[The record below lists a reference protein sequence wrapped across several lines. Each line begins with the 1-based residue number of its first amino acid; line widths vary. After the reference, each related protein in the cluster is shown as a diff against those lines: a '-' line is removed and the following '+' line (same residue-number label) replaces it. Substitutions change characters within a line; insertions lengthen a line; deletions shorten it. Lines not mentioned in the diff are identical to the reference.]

1 MYFVGLEEKFYKSDL
16 DCLAAGKHLPDL
28 DLYISTVLP
37 LENKGIRYFEFEPVH
52 EETNNFGFPT
62 RTYTYQAVQ

>member
-1 MYFVGLEEKFYKSDL
+1 MFIYALHIYIYIFILIGLEEKFYKSDA

-37 LENKGIRYFEFEPVH
+37 LENKGIRYIHVN
-52 EETNNFGFPT
+52 T
-62 RTYTYQAVQ
+62 

>member
-1 MYFVGLEEKFYKSDL
+1 MRAVIYKKLSLCNNMAFIDFPAERSFLSGLEEKFYKTDP

-37 LENKGIRYFEFEPVH
+37 LENKGIR
-52 EETNNFGFPT
+52 
-62 RTYTYQAVQ
+62 